1 MHIFTHG
8 TVSMWIENHKDGMHV
23 VSEIDDDDMGFK
35 NEVHYIISPEAVKSL
50 YAVISEK
57 DFIDSAGRAGLQ
69 DLWTFCNRTIFPITE
84 SLSDK
89 QK

>member
-57 DFIDSAGRAGLQ
+57 DFIELCRKGWSSGLEDFLQ
-69 DLWTFCNRTIFPITE
+69 SNQIPYSRVPVR
-84 SLSDK
+84 
-89 QK
+89 

>member
-1 MHIFTHG
+1 MHIFTQG

-35 NEVHYIISPEAVKSL
+35 NEVHYIILPESVKSL

-57 DFIDSAGRAGLQ
+57 DFIDLCRKGRTSGLE
-69 DLWTFCNRTIFPITE
+69 DFLKSHNIPYCRVPVR
-84 SLSDK
+84 
-89 QK
+89 